1 MDVFDPSNVLARP
14 ATYGPGGKVD
24 PDAPAVTVT
33 CIHDNTQLGVVYSFK
48 ETTTMWQVAETIR
61 HQHKR
66 PSGTVDVA
74 LFTSRWRP
82 LGDAET
88 LEGKKAMVVMYEMRD
103 TRDHSGCT
111 SKEFEVHL
119 EMWGVDPKALT
130 VVGTSCSTFAEV
142 IDLAASQQPQH
153 PLLRRSDFYV
163 LVVGGKARPDIT
175 WDRVPDGC
183 VTLREV

>member
-1 MDVFDPSNVLARP
+1 
-14 ATYGPGGKVD
+14 
-24 PDAPAVTVT
+24 
-33 CIHDNTQLGVVYSFK
+33 
-48 ETTTMWQVAETIR
+48 MWQVAETIR

-88 LEGKKAMVVMYEMRD
+88 LEGKGAMVVMYEMHD
-103 TRDHSGCT
+103 AGNPSGCT
-111 SKEFEVHL
+111 SKTLEVHL
-119 EMWGVDPKALT
+119 ERWASKTDTLT